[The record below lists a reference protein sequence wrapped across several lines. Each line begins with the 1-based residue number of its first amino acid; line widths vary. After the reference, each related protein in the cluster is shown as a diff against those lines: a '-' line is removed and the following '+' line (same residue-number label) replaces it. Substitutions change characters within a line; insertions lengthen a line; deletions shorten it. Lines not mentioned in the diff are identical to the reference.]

1 MRIRVSWYFTNVPSF
16 IKKIATIVRV
26 CVGNSLS
33 FTIVT
38 NFQCAIATI
47 VKYQQLFQC
56 YRGTLQHLWLLDF
69 TNQFV
74 LNGKTEIFW
83 MWRANRIARLNY
95 WSINGSIHP
104 DYMWSSLRQVL
115 NSEMLAFSTTL
126 AIQPFFIYFI
136 SIFLW
141 HEYHNL
147 ADISLTC
154 AQKLSY
160 ILHWKDN
167 S

>member
-1 MRIRVSWYFTNVPSF
+1 MVFHKCPKLY
-16 IKKIATIVRV
+16 KKIATIVRV

-38 NFQCAIATI
+38 IFQCAIATI
-47 VKYQQLFQC
+47 VKYHQIFQW
-56 YRGTLQHLWLLDF
+56 YRETLQHLWLLDF

-83 MWRANRIARLNY
+83 MWTANRIARLNY
-95 WSINGSIHP
+95 WSINDPPRLCEAVSGEGWIQKC
-104 DYMWSSLRQVL
+104 SLFRL
-115 NSEMLAFSTTL
+115 HSPFN
-126 AIQPFFIYFI
+126 PFFIYFI

>member
-83 MWRANRIARLNY
+83 MWTFSGVLTGQSTLI
-95 WSINGSIHP
+95 
-104 DYMWSSLRQVL
+104 MWSSFRRGL
-115 NSEMLAFSTTL
+115 NSEVVAFSTTL

-141 HEYHNL
+141 NEYHNL
-147 ADISLTC
+147 ADISITC